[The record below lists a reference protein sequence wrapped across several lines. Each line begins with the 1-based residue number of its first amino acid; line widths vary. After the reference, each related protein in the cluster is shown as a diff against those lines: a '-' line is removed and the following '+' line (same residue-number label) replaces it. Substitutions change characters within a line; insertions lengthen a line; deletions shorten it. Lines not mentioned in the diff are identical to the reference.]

1 VPSWLTRQRSDVQLA
16 SLDFGGSGRQVVLLH
31 GLAGHAGEWKDTAG
45 WLTDEYR
52 VLAPDARGHGRSE
65 RHPTDV
71 SRSAYIEDVSFLVE
85 ELAQPP
91 VILIGQSLGGQT
103 ALLLA
108 AQRPDLVEA
117 LVLADA
123 GPGGAGSTEAA
134 GQAADELG
142 RSLARWPVPFPDRN
156 AAIAYF
162 GGPSLTAE
170 AWADGLV
177 QNGQGLWP
185 TFDVPVMI
193 ETLRQAVSRSYWED
207 WKSIQCPTLMV
218 RAGDGVIDQNEMGM
232 MADLLPQAEVVQ
244 LSGAKHDLHLDQPER
259 WREVVLGFLSS
270 MSI

>member
-1 VPSWLTRQRSDVQLA
+1 MPSWLTRQRGDVRLA

-31 GLAGHAGEWKDTAG
+31 GLAGHAGEWKDTAR
-45 WLTDEYR
+45 WLTDQYR

-71 SRSAYIEDVSFLVE
+71 SRSEYIDDASFLIE

-108 AQRPDLVEA
+108 AQRPELVDA

-123 GPGGAGSTEAA
+123 GPDGTASTEAA

-142 RSLARWPVPFPDRN
+142 RSLLRWPAPFSDRN

-162 GGPSLTAE
+162 GGPSLAAE

-177 QNGQGLWP
+177 QDARGLWP
-185 TFDVPVMI
+185 SFDVPVMV
-193 ETLRQAVSRSYWED
+193 ETLRQAVSRSYWEE

-218 RAGDGVIDQNEMGM
+218 RAEDGFIDRDEMEM
-232 MADLLPQAEVVQ
+232 MADLLPQAVVVQ
-244 LSGAKHDLHLDQPER
+244 LPGAKHDLHLDQPGR
-259 WREVVLGFLSS
+259 WREVVVRFLRSTS
-270 MSI
+270 T